1 MRKLDTVLVTGGA
14 GFIGS
19 HLVDELL
26 KQEYGVVVVD
36 NLSTGNVE
44 NLDPSALLY
53 SWDIREFNSLE
64 KLFQIHK
71 PSYVFHLA
79 AQISVSE
86 STRDPKKDA
95 DINIIGMLNLL
106 MLSAK
111 YGVKKFIFS
120 SSGGVMYGDNPDKI
134 PTPESCKEDPVSPY
148 GISKLAGEKYLKF
161 YSLEHGL
168 EYVALRYSNV
178 YGPRQ
183 NPHGEAGVVAIFTK
197 RMLEGKEV
205 TIFGDG
211 ENIRDYIYVKDVVSA
226 NMAAM
231 KKAKNVSLN
240 ISTGL
245 GTTVNELFKKIHQ
258 LIPEY
263 NLEPV
268 YGPPRPG
275 DLRKSILDNSL
286 AAEILDWKPSW
297 NLEEG
302 LRETVEWFRGNS

>member
-1 MRKLDTVLVTGGA
+1 MDTVLVTGGA

-26 KQEYGVVVVD
+26 RQEYGVIVVD

-53 SWDIREFNSLE
+53 SWDIREFKSLE

-86 STRDPKKDA
+86 STKDPKKDA
-95 DINIIGMLNLL
+95 DINILGMLNLL
-106 MLSAK
+106 ELSVK

-120 SSGGVMYGDNPDKI
+120 SSGGVMYGEDPERI
-134 PTPESCKEDPVSPY
+134 PTPESCKENPISPY
-148 GISKLAGEKYLKF
+148 GISKLAGEKYLSF
-161 YSLEHGL
+161 YSIEHDL

-197 RMLEGKEV
+197 RMLEGREV

-211 ENIRDYIYVKDVVSA
+211 ENVRDYIYVKDVVNA
-226 NMAAM
+226 NMLAM
-231 KKAKNVSLN
+231 KRAKNVSLN
-240 ISTGL
+240 IGTGI
-245 GTTVNELFKKIHQ
+245 GTTVNELFNKLCKF
-258 LIPEY
+258 IPEY
-263 NLEPV
+263 SMKPV
-268 YGPPRPG
+268 YAPPRPG
-275 DLRKSILDNSL
+275 DLRRSILDNTL
-286 AAEILDWKPSW
+286 AKKILGWEPSW
-297 NLEEG
+297 KLEDG
-302 LRETVEWFRGNS
+302 LRETVEWFRGKD

>member
-1 MRKLDTVLVTGGA
+1 MDTVLVTGGA

-26 KQEYGVVVVD
+26 RQEYGVIVVD

-53 SWDIREFNSLE
+53 SWDIREFKSLE

-86 STRDPKKDA
+86 STKDPKKDA
-95 DINIIGMLNLL
+95 DINILGMLNLL
-106 MLSAK
+106 ELSVK

-120 SSGGVMYGDNPDKI
+120 SSGGVMYGEDPERI
-134 PTPESCKEDPVSPY
+134 PTPESCKENPISPY
-148 GISKLAGEKYLKF
+148 GISKLAGEKYLNF
-161 YSLEHGL
+161 YSIEHDL

-197 RMLEGKEV
+197 RMLEGREV

-211 ENIRDYIYVKDVVSA
+211 ENVRDYIYVKDVVNA
-226 NMAAM
+226 NMLAM
-231 KKAKNVSLN
+231 KRAKNVSLN
-240 ISTGL
+240 IGTGI
-245 GTTVNELFKKIHQ
+245 GTTVNELFNKLCKF
-258 LIPEY
+258 IPEY
-263 NLEPV
+263 SMKPV
-268 YGPPRPG
+268 YAPPRPG
-275 DLRKSILDNSL
+275 DLRRSILDNTL
-286 AAEILDWKPSW
+286 AKEMLGWEPSW
-297 NLEEG
+297 KLEDG
-302 LRETVEWFRGNS
+302 LRETVEWFRGKD

>member
-1 MRKLDTVLVTGGA
+1 MDTVLVTGGA

-26 KQEYGVVVVD
+26 RQEYGVIVVD

-53 SWDIREFNSLE
+53 SWDIREFKSLE

-86 STRDPKKDA
+86 STKDPKKDA
-95 DINIIGMLNLL
+95 DINILGMLNLL
-106 MLSAK
+106 ELSVK

-120 SSGGVMYGDNPDKI
+120 SSGGVMYGEDPGRI
-134 PTPESCKEDPVSPY
+134 PTPESCKEDPISPY
-148 GISKLAGEKYLKF
+148 GISKLAGEKYLNF
-161 YSLEHGL
+161 YSIEHDL

-183 NPHGEAGVVAIFTK
+183 NPHGEAGVVAIFTE
-197 RMLEGKEV
+197 RMLEGREV

-211 ENIRDYIYVKDVVSA
+211 ENVRDYIYVKDVVNA
-226 NMAAM
+226 NMLAM
-231 KKAKNVSLN
+231 KRAKNVSLN
-240 ISTGL
+240 IGTGI
-245 GTTVNELFKKIHQ
+245 GTTVNELFNKLCKF
-258 LIPEY
+258 IPEY
-263 NLEPV
+263 SMKPV
-268 YGPPRPG
+268 YAPPRPG
-275 DLRKSILDNSL
+275 DLRRSILDNTL
-286 AAEILDWKPSW
+286 AKEILGWEPSW
-297 NLEEG
+297 KLEDG
-302 LRETVEWFRGNS
+302 LRETVEWFRGKD

>member
-1 MRKLDTVLVTGGA
+1 MDTVLVTGGA

-26 KQEYGVVVVD
+26 RQEYGVIVVD

-53 SWDIREFNSLE
+53 SWDIREFKSLE

-86 STRDPKKDA
+86 STKDPKKDA
-95 DINIIGMLNLL
+95 DINILGMLNLL
-106 MLSAK
+106 ELSVK

-120 SSGGVMYGDNPDKI
+120 SSGGVMYGEDPERI
-134 PTPESCKEDPVSPY
+134 PTPESCKENPISPY
-148 GISKLAGEKYLKF
+148 GISKLAGEKYLNF
-161 YSLEHGL
+161 YSIEHDL

-197 RMLEGKEV
+197 RMLEGREV

-211 ENIRDYIYVKDVVSA
+211 ENVRDYIYVKDVVNA
-226 NMAAM
+226 NMLAM
-231 KKAKNVSLN
+231 KRAKNVSLN
-240 ISTGL
+240 IGTGI
-245 GTTVNELFKKIHQ
+245 GTTVNELFNKLCKF
-258 LIPEY
+258 IPEY
-263 NLEPV
+263 SMKPV
-268 YGPPRPG
+268 YAPPRPG
-275 DLRKSILDNSL
+275 DLRRSILDNTL
-286 AAEILDWKPSW
+286 AKEILGWEPSW
-297 NLEEG
+297 KLEDG
-302 LRETVEWFRGNS
+302 LRETVEWFRGKD